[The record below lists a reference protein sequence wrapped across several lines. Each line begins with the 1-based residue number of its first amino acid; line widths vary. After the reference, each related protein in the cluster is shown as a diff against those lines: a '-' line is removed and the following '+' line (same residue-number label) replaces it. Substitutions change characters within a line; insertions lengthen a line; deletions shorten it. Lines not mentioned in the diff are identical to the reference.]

1 MLGWTKAKDNL
12 YLKPESF
19 YPKYDIGVLDENKF
33 VLLDTKEYALLQGDS
48 ISFSYDINNRSLI
61 HFSGP
66 MIISLVLENA
76 EKLK

>member
-19 YPKYDIGVLDENKF
+19 YPNYDIGILDNNKF
-33 VLLDTKEYALLQGDS
+33 VLIDIKEYALLKGDT
-48 ISFSYDINNRSLI
+48 ISFNYDSDNKSLI

-66 MIISLVLENA
+66 MITSLVLENA